1 MNSPISLSY
10 FRRGMFARPRE
21 MRENLLLGLM
31 LLLLHAALWGDFG
44 SALSRSMMLAH
55 LGLFLIWQP
64 LWRSDRRLDRGT
76 STVFVLLTVAFV
88 VWLNW
93 WFVFIWMLLLIGLI
107 GGRVLFVNRRERFVY
122 LTTLVVLIC
131 EFLIGCVVPTF
142 DVPTD
147 DFTGILFYYG
157 LMVPALLVLVLPVH
171 HDPRPRLHSVDFLHA
186 ITLSSL
192 TALLALGSLL
202 VMYSTELSYP
212 TALFQNLI
220 FIALFLL
227 AISWLLDPHPGF
239 SGLSQ
244 LWSGYV
250 LNMGTPFEEW
260 LTGLSQLAQRHD
272 APDAF
277 LKNAMAQ
284 FGDLPWVEGTRWE
297 TREQSG
303 LVGRE
308 TPHANRVQGDTLEV
322 TVYTLAAP
330 GATLLLHSRL
340 LIQVIDYF
348 YTAKRSQQ
356 ELGSRA
362 HLQAVYETGAR
373 VTHDIKNLLQSL
385 QTLTMAMEHTEGRR
399 AEQAYAL
406 VRRQLP
412 QLGQRLGRALDKLQS
427 PETEEPLEHLA
438 LDQWWRRLKRR
449 HEEAGLGFE
458 AAGEIPVTEVRAD
471 VLDTA
476 LENLLENARFKRQS
490 EPHIRITVSLD
501 PGPPLTVTVCDTGS
515 PVPPAVAERLFRQPV
530 DSTSGLGIGLYQT
543 ARLAESAGYELRILH
558 NARGRICMGVLK
570 SPADRPNVDIL
581 YSNDPGTGD
590 PSGRRA

>member
-1 MNSPISLSY
+1 MNSPISLS
-10 FRRGMFARPRE
+10 FLRRGIFARPRE
-21 MRENLLLGLM
+21 IRENLLLGLM

-64 LWRSDRRLDRGT
+64 LWRSDRRLDR
-76 STVFVLLTVAFV
+76 STGAVFVLLTAAFII
-88 VWLNW
+88 WINW

-142 DVPTD
+142 NVPTD
-147 DFTGILFYYG
+147 DVTGILFYYG
-157 LMVPALLVLVLPVH
+157 LMVPSVLVLLLPLR
-171 HDPRPRLHSVDFLHA
+171 HDPHPRLHSVDILHA

-202 VMYSTELSYP
+202 VMYSTGLSYP
-212 TALFQNLI
+212 AALFQNLI

-227 AISWLLDPHPGF
+227 AISWMLDPHPGF

-244 LWSGYV
+244 LWSRYV

-260 LTGLSQLAQRHD
+260 LTGLSQLAQKHD
-272 APDAF
+272 APEAF
-277 LKNAMAQ
+277 LEKAMAQ
-284 FGDLPWVEGTRWE
+284 FGELPWVEGARWWTRD
-297 TREQSG
+297 QSG

-308 TPHANRVQGDTLEV
+308 TPHANGVHGDTLEV
-322 TVYTLAAP
+322 TVFTLAAP
-330 GATLLLHSRL
+330 GATLLLHGRL
-340 LIQVIDYF
+340 LVQVIDYF
-348 YTAKRSQQ
+348 YAAKHSQQ

-385 QTLTMAMEHTEGRR
+385 QTLTMAMEHTEGQR
-399 AEQAYAL
+399 AERAYAL

-427 PETEEPLEHLA
+427 PETVEPPEHLA
-438 LDQWWRRLKRR
+438 LDQWWRRLMRR
-449 HEEAGLGFE
+449 HEQAGLHFE
-458 AAGEIPVTEVRAD
+458 AADVMPDTTVPAD
-471 VLDTA
+471 ILDTA

-490 EPHIRITVSLD
+490 EPDIRITVTLRA
-501 PGPPLTVTVCDTGS
+501 GPPLTVSVCDTGS
-515 PVPPAVAERLFRQPV
+515 PVPQVVADRLFRQPV

-543 ARLAESAGYELRILH
+543 ARLAQTARFWLELEENEGGRVCFAIHDDSA
-558 NARGRICMGVLK
+558 MG
-570 SPADRPNVDIL
+570 NV
-581 YSNDPGTGD
+581 G
-590 PSGRRA
+590 